1 MSATR
6 DPKVIELLSFS
17 LAKVALME
25 MRRAGKSGLT
35 LSRLGLG
42 TMTWGRDTDT
52 HEAADQCRAFI
63 DAGGNLIDTSP
74 IYGDGDSERVIGGM
88 IGTLFERD
96 EVVIATK
103 AGIQLIDGQRVVNN
117 TRQGLISELD
127 KSLQRL
133 GTDYVDLWQ
142 LHCWDQHTPLEDTLS
157 ALDYAYSSGKARYV
171 GISNFTGWQ
180 SARIATLQELH
191 SMKAPIVTMQNE
203 YSLLNRNVEAELL
216 PCADELNMG
225 FLAWA
230 PLGRGVLTGKYRTG
244 VPSDSRG
251 AAPHFVKHVE
261 PYLNPESSRI
271 VEAVSVAAEGL
282 GFAPLEVALAWVRD
296 NSLVTSSIVGARTG
310 AQLRGILKSEEI
322 VLPQTIRDVLDEVS
336 AVF

>member
-1 MSATR
+1 
-6 DPKVIELLSFS
+6 
-17 LAKVALME
+17 ME

-52 HEAADQCRAFI
+52 HEAADQCRAYI
-63 DAGGNLIDTSP
+63 EAGGNFLDTSP
-74 IYGDGDSERVIGGM
+74 TYGDGDSERVIGGM

-103 AGIQLIDGQRVVNN
+103 AGIQLINGEKAVNN
-117 TRQGLISELD
+117 SRQSLISELD
-127 KSLQRL
+127 KSLSRL
-133 GTDYVDLWQ
+133 GTDHIDLWQ
-142 LHCWDQHTPLEDTLS
+142 IHRWDPHNPLDDTLS

-171 GISNFTGWQ
+171 GISNFSGWQ
-180 SARIATLQELH
+180 SARAITLQELH
-191 SMKAPIVTMQNE
+191 SVKAPIVTLQNE
-203 YSLLNRNVEAELL
+203 YSLLNREVEHEIL
-216 PCADELNMG
+216 PCVDDLSVG

-230 PLGRGVLTGKYRTG
+230 PLARGVLTGKYRSG
-244 VPSDSRG
+244 IPSDSRA
-251 AAPHFVKHVE
+251 AAPHFMRHVE
-261 PYLNPESSRI
+261 PYMNERSSRI

-282 GFAPLEVALAWVRD
+282 GFSPLEVSLAWVRD
-296 NSLVTSSIVGARTG
+296 NPLVTTSIVGARTG

-322 VLPQTIRDVLDEVS
+322 ALPHTIREVLDEVS